1 MRTYGADSDQSDRA
15 SVEVGIAEYAV
26 TDDGEELSTFG
37 LGSCVAVVLYDD
49 DAGVAG
55 LAHVMLPTAG
65 GSDGESPGKFA
76 DTAVAAMVRE
86 MEERGADADDMEA
99 KLAGGSEMFEFTGI
113 AQGVGQRNVEA
124 AREALQA
131 KGIPIEAEDV
141 GGEHGRSVRLNG
153 EIGAVELKTAD
164 NEREEL

>member
-1 MRTYGADSDQSDRA
+1 MRTYGADSDPADRT

-26 TDDGEELSTFG
+26 TDDGEELSTYG
-37 LGSCVAVVLYDD
+37 LGSCVAVVLYDEET
-49 DAGVAG
+49 GVGG

-65 GSDGESPGKFA
+65 SADGESPGKFA

-86 MEERGADADDMEA
+86 MEDRGADVEDMYA

-124 AREALQA
+124 AREALEA

-141 GGEHGRSVRLNG
+141 GGEHGRSVRLDG
-153 EIGAVELKTAD
+153 ETGDVELKTAD
-164 NEREEL
+164 SEHEEL